1 MEHDNTE
8 KTGERARGACKVFA
22 LDDAR
27 RHVTGEPQWQKNDRA
42 SMSIVKNDDL
52 TVSLLMLKPGAHL
65 HEHTARKAVSVQV
78 LFGHIRVSA
87 AGASHEAGPGMFAI
101 IEGAVPHAVEA
112 LEESALLLTA
122 ALG

>member
-1 MEHDNTE
+1 MDQHD
-8 KTGERARGACKVFA
+8 KTGERARGAFAVFT

-27 RHVTGEPQWQKNDRA
+27 RHVMNEAQWQKNDRA

-65 HEHTARKAVSVQV
+65 RQHAARKAASAQV
-78 LFGHIRVSA
+78 LSGRIRFSA
-87 AGASHEAGPGMFAI
+87 AGVERELGPGMLAMV
-101 IEGAVPHAVEA
+101 EGEVPHAVEA
-112 LEESALLLTA
+112 LEESVVLLTA

>member
-1 MEHDNTE
+1 MEQSD
-8 KTGERARGACKVFA
+8 KTGERARGACAVFS
-22 LDDAR
+22 LHDAR

-65 HEHTARKAVSVQV
+65 HEHAARKAVSVQV
-78 LFGHIRVSA
+78 LSGRIRLSA
-87 AGASHEAGPGMFAI
+87 TGANLEVGPGMLAM

-112 LEESALLLTA
+112 LEETALLLTA

>member
-1 MEHDNTE
+1 MDQHD
-8 KTGERARGACKVFA
+8 KTGERARAAFAVFA

-27 RHVTGEPQWQKNDRA
+27 RHVTSEPQWQNNDRA

-65 HEHTARKAVSVQV
+65 RQHAARKAASAQV
-78 LFGHIRVSA
+78 LSGRIRFSA
-87 AGASHEAGPGMFAI
+87 GGVERELGPGMLAMV
-101 IEGAVPHAVEA
+101 EGGVPHAVEA
-112 LEESALLLTA
+112 LEESVVLLTA

>member
-1 MEHDNTE
+1 MEQND
-8 KTGERARGACKVFA
+8 KTGERARGACTVFT

-27 RHVTGEPQWQKNDRA
+27 RHVTSEPQWQKNDRA

-52 TVSLLMLKPGAHL
+52 TVSLLMLKPSAHL

-78 LFGHIRVSA
+78 LSGRIRFSA
-87 AGASHEAGPGMFAI
+87 AGADHEIGPGMMAMV
-101 IEGAVPHAVEA
+101 EGGVPHAVEA
-112 LEESALLLTA
+112 LEESAVLLTA

>member
-1 MEHDNTE
+1 MEQHD
-8 KTGERARGACKVFA
+8 KTGERARGAFGVFT

-27 RHVTGEPQWQKNDRA
+27 RHVMSEPQWQKNDRA

-65 HEHTARKAVSVQV
+65 RQHAARKAASVQV
-78 LFGHIRVSA
+78 LSGRIRFSA
-87 AGASHEAGPGMFAI
+87 AGAERELAPGMLAMV
-101 IEGAVPHAVEA
+101 EGGVPHAVEA
-112 LEESALLLTA
+112 LEESAILLTA